1 MLKVVVMKLILS
13 FYSDIEKGLN
23 VEKFVSSK
31 LCTSTIM
38 LVKHT
43 YDDVPSG
50 ISTFQYLN
58 QTRGML
64 HEFNGVF

>member
-23 VEKFVSSK
+23 VEKLISSK

-43 YDDVPSG
+43 YDDKK
-50 ISTFQYLN
+50 STFHYLN

-64 HEFNGVF
+64 RGFN